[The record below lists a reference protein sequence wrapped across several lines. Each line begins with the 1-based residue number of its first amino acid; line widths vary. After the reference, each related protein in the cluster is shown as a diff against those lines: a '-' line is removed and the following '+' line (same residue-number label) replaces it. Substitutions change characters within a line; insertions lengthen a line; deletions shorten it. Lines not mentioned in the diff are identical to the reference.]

1 MSADILI
8 VDDQEDIRA
17 LIQGILEDEGY
28 STREAADSTTALS
41 AMAEKKPDLVVLDIW
56 LENSEHDGME
66 VLKRIVKN
74 DPSLPVIMISGHGNI
89 ETAVSA
95 IQLGAYDFIE
105 KPFKADRLLVLA
117 QRAIEAAHLKKE
129 NQELRIKASGGGAV
143 LTGSSHSI
151 SQVRQAIERVAPSNS
166 RVLLTGKPGT
176 GKEVAARLLHQK
188 SKRAENP
195 YIVLNCAVLRPDHL
209 ETELFGTEE
218 NNTVKYGVLEQANGG
233 TLFLDEVSDMPME
246 TQGKIVRVLQDQH
259 FTRQGGTERVDV
271 DVRIIASTNQRLD
284 EMMEAGKFR
293 QDLYYRLNVVP
304 IHMPSLADRPEDIP
318 ELASFFM
325 QQSAQSANMPVRT
338 LADDAIA
345 IMQSYHWPGNV
356 RQLRNIIEW
365 LLIMAGDTPE
375 QPISGDMLPPEIRQ
389 EARDVLAGDSGAE
402 IMSKPL
408 REAREIFEREYL
420 LSQVTRFGGNISKT
434 AGFVGMERSA
444 LHRKLKS
451 LGIQANDKDKERAE
465 G

>member
-28 STREAADSTTALS
+28 STREAADSTAALS

-74 DPSLPVIMISGHGNI
+74 DPALPVIMISGHGNI

-117 QRAIEAAHLKKE
+117 QRAIEAAYLKKE
-129 NQELRIKASGGGAV
+129 NQELRIKASGGGAA
-143 LTGSSHSI
+143 LNGSSHLI

-188 SKRAENP
+188 SKRAESP

-259 FTRQGGTERVDV
+259 FTRQGGTKRVDV

-318 ELASFFM
+318 ELAAFFM
-325 QQSAQSANMPVRT
+325 KQSAQSANMPVRT

-365 LLIMAGDTPE
+365 LLIMAGDYSD
-375 QPISGDMLPPEIRQ
+375 QPITGDMLPPEIRQ
-389 EARDVLAGDSGAE
+389 EARDVLAGDSGVE